1 MIANWMNYY
10 QTLIVMKNNSAIKV
24 AKIYADWIHERS
36 SSHSAHTIKSYNTSM
51 LLYLQFLEDKRM
63 INVGEFCA
71 EQMFSHEI
79 IQSWMDWLEK
89 ERKCSA
95 QTCNVRLANIRSFVK
110 YMAERD
116 LTYRYIFMDVS
127 CVRPMKTT
135 KKKVEGITKRAVKA
149 LLGCPNTKTRVGFR
163 DAVLLSMLYTTAARV
178 DELLSIKLQDINLDV
193 EYPYVIILGKGS
205 KIRTLN
211 LPKKLTEM
219 LKHYIQVF
227 HSEMYAP
234 SNYLFFSREKG
245 INCKLS
251 AMGLHKRIRIYAERA
266 NKKFNEVPV
275 DLHAHQL
282 RHARATHLLDDG
294 LNIAQLSKFLGH
306 ENISTTMIYLDITE
320 DMKSSAIK
328 TRMNEQ
334 IKAVKP
340 KWNKNNVKSLLS
352 IFGFNK
358 T

>member
-1 MIANWMNYY
+1 
-10 QTLIVMKNNSAIKV
+10 MKNNGAIKI
-24 AKIYADWIHERS
+24 AKLYADWIHERS
-36 SSHSAHTIKSYNTSM
+36 TSQSAHTIKSYSTSM
-51 LLYLQFLEDKRM
+51 LLFLQYLENKKK

-71 EQMFSHEI
+71 EQMFSHET
-79 IQSWMDWLEK
+79 IQDWMDWLEK

-127 CVRPMKTT
+127 CVRPMKTN

-149 LLGCPNTKTRVGFR
+149 LLGCPDTKTRVGFR
-163 DAVLLSMLYTTAARV
+163 DAVLLSMLYTTATRV

-227 HSEMYAP
+227 HSEKYAP
-234 SNYLFFSREKG
+234 SNYLFYSREKG
-245 INCKLS
+245 MNFKLS

-266 NKKFNEVPV
+266 NKTSNEVPV

-306 ENISTTMIYLDITE
+306 ENIATTMIYLDITE

-340 KWNKNNVKSLLS
+340 KWNKSNVKSLIS